1 MKTKNLI
8 ILTMS
13 TLLLMSI
20 TLFAKAE
27 SAAFQVKV
35 TGKGQPMLFIPGATC
50 SGEEWK
56 ETVARYSNHYQ
67 CHVFTLAGYAGAAP
81 VESKDYLDTYK
92 TEIIKYIRDKK
103 LNKVILVGHSIGGF
117 LSLCIASEMHD
128 HLQKVIIV
136 DAMPFFAAAFN
147 PNAKAGFNEEM
158 AKNMLAGYDKMDTE
172 KLRSSQRGIAKYL
185 CADSTQWAKIAEW
198 GVQSD
203 HRTMAYTMSEMLG
216 KDIREQIS
224 SIQVPVLVLAAF
236 MPKPGSPLFTS
247 EHVTDI
253 FTKQYQQCKT
263 CVIHVSPSAKHFIMY
278 DAPQWYYQEIDT
290 FIKAG

>member
-1 MKTKNLI
+1 MKLKSLI
-8 ILTMS
+8 TLTMS
-13 TLLLMSI
+13 TVLLMSAP
-20 TLFAKAE
+20 LFAKADPL
-27 SAAFQVKV
+27 AFEVKV

-50 SGEEWK
+50 SGEEWT
-56 ETVARYSNHYQ
+56 ETVARYHNHYQ
-67 CHVFTLAGYAGAAP
+67 CHVFTLAGYAGIAP
-81 VESKDYLDTYK
+81 IQPKDYLDTYK

-128 HLQKVIIV
+128 HLQRVIIV

-147 PNAKAGFNEEM
+147 PNAKDGFNEEM

-172 KLRSSQRGIAKYL
+172 KLRSSQRDIAKYL
-185 CADSTQWAKIAEW
+185 CADSSRWAKIAEW

-216 KDIREQIS
+216 KDMRQQIAT
-224 SIQVPVLVLAAF
+224 IQVPVLVLAAF
-236 MPKPGSPLFTS
+236 MPNTSSPLFTS
-247 EHVTDI
+247 EYVTDI

-263 CVIHVSPSAKHFIMY
+263 CIIHVGTSAKHFIMY